1 MNKEFYLDD
10 YSAEDILKKL
20 NFIKS
25 NINDEL
31 FDESID
37 ESFDKSIDES
47 VEESLDESLD
57 NSSEENKEK
66 KTKPSFSMKPNYN
79 SKGERVVV
87 FSINIPLKN
96 NGLKIDILINNDMY
110 KNIGKHFKK

>member
-20 NFIKS
+20 NFIES
-25 NINDEL
+25 ENMNDSLNDSVNDSVNDSE
-31 FDESID
+31 DSI
-37 ESFDKSIDES
+37 
-47 VEESLDESLD
+47 ESLDD
-57 NSSEENKEK
+57 KKETD
-66 KTKPSFSMKPNYN
+66 TKPSFSMKPNYN
-79 SKGERVVV
+79 SKGEKVVV
-87 FSINIPLKN
+87 FSIKIPLKN

>member
-31 FDESID
+31 FDESL
-37 ESFDKSIDES
+37 
-47 VEESLDESLD
+47 EESLEE
-57 NSSEENKEK
+57 SSEVTDEE
-66 KTKPSFSMKPNYN
+66 
-79 SKGERVVV
+79 GE
-87 FSINIPLKN
+87 PLK
-96 NGLKIDILINNDMY
+96 
-110 KNIGKHFKK
+110 

>member
-31 FDESID
+31 FDESLD
-37 ESFDKSIDES
+37 ESL
-47 VEESLDESLD
+47 EESLDESFD
-57 NSSEENKEK
+57 NSSEENKENK
-66 KTKPSFSMKPNYN
+66 EQNTKPSFSMKPNYN

>member
-31 FDESID
+31 FDESLE
-37 ESFDKSIDES
+37 ESFDES
-47 VEESLDESLD
+47 LEESFDESLD
-57 NSSEENKEK
+57 NSSEENKENK
-66 KTKPSFSMKPNYN
+66 EKNTKPSFSMKPNYN